1 MSVVKSIT
9 SPMKFLLQRD
19 LLADLGALIEPYGP
33 KAHLICDP
41 FIAQLVKDKTA
52 ASFQQHQIAAEVTEF
67 GGECSDDEIERHQ
80 EAIAQGGG
88 QYVVGVGGG
97 KTLDTAKA
105 VAHYAQLP
113 VVIIPTLASTD
124 APCTALSVIYNT
136 DGSFNATCSCRRTPM
151 PSSPT

>member
-67 GGECSDDEIERHQ
+67 GGECSDDEIKRHQ
-80 EAIAQGGG
+80 EAIAQSGG
-88 QYVVGVGGG
+88 Q
-97 KTLDTAKA
+97 
-105 VAHYAQLP
+105 
-113 VVIIPTLASTD
+113 
-124 APCTALSVIYNT
+124 
-136 DGSFNATCSCRRTPM
+136 
-151 PSSPT
+151 